1 MDSKVEVIEV
11 AEDNQDQ
18 PEAEVIEQEDNEA
31 EQQSGDVEISGE
43 DNAEDGP
50 DDEVVITIDGETPA
64 PEEKEPAPAWVK
76 ELRKQNRELARQNR
90 ELQAKQQ
97 IQPATQKTAVLG
109 PKPTLEGYDYDGE
122 KFAEELEKWH
132 ATKQEVAQQEAKA
145 KADQESAQKSWQ
157 TTLESY
163 ATKRAALKVP
173 DYEDAEEATQNALN
187 VTQQGILLQGAENPA
202 HIVYALG
209 KNPKKAAE
217 LAAITDPVKFAFA
230 VAKLEQGLKVTN
242 RKASKPAPE
251 KTLSGSGA
259 KSGTVDS
266 NLDRL
271 RAEAAKTG
279 DYTKVVAFKRQL
291 KDKSK

>member
-109 PKPTLEGYDYDGE
+109 PKPTLDGCDYDGE

-132 ATKQEVAQQEAKA
+132 ATKQEVAQQEASA
-145 KADQESAQKSWQ
+145 KAAQAEQQKAVQ
-157 TTLESY
+157 NMLESY
-163 ATKRAALKVP
+163 AKHKSALKVR
-173 DYEDAEEATQNALN
+173 DYEEAEAAVQDSLN
-187 VTQQGILLQGAENPA
+187 QTQQGVILQYTKNPA
-202 HIVYALG
+202 QVVYVLG
-209 KNPKKAAE
+209 TNPKKAAE
-217 LAAITDPVKFAFA
+217 MAAITDPVAFA
-230 VAKLEQGLKVTN
+230 IAVSQLEQGLKVTN
-242 RKASKPAPE
+242 RKASAPPPE

-266 NLDRL
+266 QLDRL

>member
-1 MDSKVEVIEV
+1 MDSQVDEIEV
-11 AEDNQDQ
+11 TTEAQQEPLSDAVEQD
-18 PEAEVIEQEDNEA
+18 DNEA
-31 EQQSGDVEISGE
+31 EQQSGDVEQSGE
-43 DNAEDGP
+43 DAQGEGAE
-50 DDEVVITIDGETPA
+50 DEVVITIDGEAPA

-97 IQPATQKTAVLG
+97 IQPAQPKTAVLG
-109 PKPTLEGYDYDGE
+109 PKPTLEGCDYDGE

-132 ATKQEVAQQEAKA
+132 ATKQEVAQQEASA
-145 KADQESAQKSWQ
+145 KAAQAEQQKAWQ

-173 DYEDAEEATQNALN
+173 DYEDAEAATQDALN
-187 VTQQGILLQGAENPA
+187 VTQQGVILQGAENPA
-202 HIVYALG
+202 HVVYALG
-209 KNPKKAAE
+209 NNPKKAAE

-242 RKASKPAPE
+242 RKASTPPPE

-266 NLDRL
+266 QLERL
-271 RAEAAKTG
+271 RADAMKSG
-279 DYTKVVAFKRQL
+279 DFTKVVAFKRQMNS
-291 KDKSK
+291 KSR

>member
-11 AEDNQDQ
+11 SEDNQDH
-18 PEAEVIEQEDNEA
+18 PEADVIEQEDCEA
-31 EQQSGDVEISGE
+31 EQTSSDVETSGE
-43 DNAEDGP
+43 DNAEDGH
-50 DDEVVITIDGETPA
+50 DDEVAITIDGESPA

-97 IQPATQKTAVLG
+97 IQPAQPKTAVLG
-109 PKPTLEGYDYDGE
+109 PKPTLEGCDYDGE
-122 KFAEELEKWH
+122 AFAAEMEKWY

-145 KADQESAQKSWQ
+145 KSDQESAQKSWQ

-187 VTQQGILLQGAENPA
+187 VTQQGILLQGADNPA